1 MKVDNFVLLIISIVT
16 LIVISLLT
24 ECNRGRLTELE
35 NKATKEIVETF
46 FHLGSADPT
55 EPGEW
60 GYKITE
66 ITEGKYGG
74 RRRQEVLN
82 KLLEEGS
89 HSVGDYISESEKQ
102 NYGSGLFRIPLQ
114 TRPLSTDC
122 VSDGIYTP
130 TPDKPENYIE
140 PQVFCENSFNNKL
153 VYKLQDDFQPPE
165 YGGSCPFEYVKDSTD
180 VYRYVTQAQDLD
192 FFDRTCRELID
203 NFLGSGPD
211 SKDLLEIKIN
221 FDNTIHIIS
230 EPTWGGFFSSEEV
243 SSILFNDKSKLSNAL
258 TSQRPLELS
267 EVDELL
273 NKRFAND
280 ASVQFSTYYTP
291 DIYTNYNYKK
301 FSKKDKYYN
310 VSFSHIIT
318 KQAGKQNLTVPRAGE
333 YKITTIGADGGRGKS
348 TNGGKGYL
356 ISSIFNLN
364 KVERIS
370 ILIGHKGGQSGG
382 TTNTLSNGFTY
393 VIMNGA
399 GGGGGGTFVLDNNNN
414 PIIISGGGGGG
425 GKNSTISESDG
436 SGVDGGDGS
445 GGHGGAGGGGGGG
458 GFSSDGDNGKAYNI
472 LISTGK
478 GGRAYNNGSSG
489 GNGHG
494 NGGDGGYG
502 GGGGSGGSI
511 GGGGGGGGYN
521 GGFGGLYGV
530 DGGGGSSYVSDNNI
544 GGIIDSR
551 VVDSNDTSTYSL
563 DGNGRVIIEYLS
575 EIGSAN

>member
-35 NKATKEIVETF
+35 NKATKKIVETF

-55 EPGEW
+55 EPGQL
-60 GYKITE
+60 GYKING
-66 ITEGKYGG
+66 ITQGRYGG
-74 RRRQEVLN
+74 RSRQQVLN
-82 KLLEEGS
+82 KLLEVGS
-89 HSVGDYISESEKQ
+89 HSENDYISESEKQ

-122 VSDGIYTP
+122 VSTGIYTS
-130 TPDKPENYIE
+130 TTTEPDDYIT

-153 VYKLQDDFQPPE
+153 VYELQDDFQPPE
-165 YGGSCPFEYVKDSTD
+165 YGGSCTFEYVKDSTGT
-180 VYRYVTQAQDLD
+180 YRYVTKSDQN
-192 FFDRTCRELID
+192 FFDDHCREVKD

-211 SKDLLEIKIN
+211 SKDLLEIEIN
-221 FDNTIHIIS
+221 LDNTIHIIS

-258 TSQRPLELS
+258 ASQTTQRPLESS
-267 EVDELL
+267 EVDELF
-273 NKRFAND
+273 NKKFAND
-280 ASVQFSTYYTP
+280 ASAQFSTYSTP

-301 FSKKDKYYN
+301 YSKKDKYYN
-310 VSFSHIIT
+310 VIFSEIIFT
-318 KQAGKQNLTVPRAGE
+318 KQHGKQNWTVPKTGK

-356 ISSIFNLN
+356 ISSIFYLN
-364 KVERIS
+364 EGEIIE
-370 ILIGHKGGQSGG
+370 ILIGHKGGRSGG
-382 TTNTLSNGFTY
+382 TTYTRNGRTY
-393 VIMNGA
+393 VMMNGA
-399 GGGGGGTFVLDNNNN
+399 GGGGGGTYVLDNNNN

-425 GKNSTISESDG
+425 GKTISISEADG

-445 GGHGGAGGGGGGG
+445 GGHRGYGGGGGGG
-458 GFSSDGDNGKAYNI
+458 GFSSDGVNGKAYNN
-472 LISTGK
+472 LIRTGT
-478 GGRAYNNGSSG
+478 GGLAYNNGSSG
-489 GNGHG
+489 GNGYG

-521 GGFGGLYGV
+521 GGGGGFNNV
-530 DGGGGSSYVSDNNI
+530 AGGGGSSYVSDNKI
-544 GGIIDSR
+544 GGIIESR
-551 VVDSNDTSTYSL
+551 VVNDNDTSTYSL
-563 DGNGRVIIEYLS
+563 DGNGRVIIKKIS
-575 EIGSAN
+575 